1 MNTGGRPR
9 TLTSRPGSVGVRGSS
24 PLSSTSMTRPVLLR
38 ESGLSRLWLQLALPY
53 LSAVGSHAVGGF
65 AGQGRHDVAL
75 SVHRRAHLAVA
86 EHLLDE
92 PRVFLSMGQP

>member
-1 MNTGGRPR
+1 MRGCGAAGSAPHWQCGGQGFESPQ
-9 TLTSRPGSVGVRGSS
+9 LHPDDQAVPPG
-24 PLSSTSMTRPVLLR
+24 
-38 ESGLSRLWLQLALPY
+38 ESGLSRLWLQLALLY
-53 LSAVGSHAVGGF
+53 LSAVGPHAVGGF

-75 SVHRRAHLAVA
+75 SVHCRAHLAVA